1 MGKQLTNVRLCV
13 LPSSAVLSSLQ
24 QHIRV
29 VPQPHG
35 SHGTGDRQETC
46 KRESSRALL
55 KTPVL
60 WAALGQPL
68 FADINT
74 HIKIMLCCI
83 RRG

>member
-29 VPQPHG
+29 VPQPR
-35 SHGTGDRQETC
+35 DRRQARNLQE
-46 KRESSRALL
+46 RERQSSRALL